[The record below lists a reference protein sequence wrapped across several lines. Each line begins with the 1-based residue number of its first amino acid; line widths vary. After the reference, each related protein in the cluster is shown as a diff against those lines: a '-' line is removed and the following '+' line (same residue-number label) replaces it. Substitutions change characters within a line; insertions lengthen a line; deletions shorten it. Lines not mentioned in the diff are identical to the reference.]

1 MDYDNQ
7 LGKVV
12 YSKAGRDAGKFFIIV
27 SILDEKYVFVSD
39 GDLRTVDKPKKKKIK
54 HLGFTD
60 AFAADIRASLLSK
73 EKITNSRI
81 RKCLQS
87 YDASKEV

>member
-39 GDLRTVDKPKKKKIK
+39 GDLRTVEKPKKKKTK